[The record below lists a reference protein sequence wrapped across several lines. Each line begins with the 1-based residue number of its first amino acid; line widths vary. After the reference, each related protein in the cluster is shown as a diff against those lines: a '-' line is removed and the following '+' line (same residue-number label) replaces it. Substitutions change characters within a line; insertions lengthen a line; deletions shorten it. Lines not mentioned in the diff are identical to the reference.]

1 MSSSRSASMMFILRN
16 SWRCG
21 TRLQHVTGLWDRRAA
36 AAVQKSWPDD
46 QQPPQKSL
54 FGEPPPDEDQ
64 REEWRLPPTIYQN
77 KPAWCEEICER
88 IYRIWTQWHLVDQ
101 HRSDPPLNPQD
112 GSRFSPFR
120 QWSPTKDL
128 QKQSLSLYYWF
139 NPKENAWIHFKLCSN
154 VF

>member
-21 TRLQHVTGLWDRRAA
+21 TWLQHVTGLWDRRAA

-54 FGEPPPDEDQ
+54 SGEPPPDEDQ
-64 REEWRLPPTIYQN
+64 CEEWRLPPTIYQN
-77 KPAWCEEICER
+77 KPAWCEEICEK

-112 GSRFSPFR
+112 GSKFSPLHPVESNHQR
-120 QWSPTKDL
+120 PTQTKSVPVL
-128 QKQSLSLYYWF
+128 LVQSQIKRLK
-139 NPKENAWIHFKLCSN
+139 P
-154 VF
+154 V